1 MKSATPRRQRAAK
14 GNVIIETSLIF
25 IIFAA
30 MLIGI
35 FDFSQ
40 FLFVHS
46 ALVER
51 ARFAARWGAINNAT
65 DSTSITN
72 MVLYN
77 QASSPSSGTAGYFNL
92 TTSNVSVTTADSG
105 TNNYRLIVTISG
117 YSYIMLSPWITGS
130 RTGIPI
136 TVAVPLGIFD

>member
-1 MKSATPRRQRAAK
+1 MKNVASRRRRVSKGSA
-14 GNVIIETSLIF
+14 IIETSLIF
-25 IIFAA
+25 IAFAA
-30 MLIGI
+30 IMIGI

-51 ARFAARWGAINNAT
+51 ARFAARWGAINNPT

-77 QASSPSSGTAGYFNL
+77 QSSSPSSGTAGYFNL
-92 TTSNVSVTTADSG
+92 TSSNVSVTTPGSG
-105 TNNYRLIVTISG
+105 SNDYRLVVTISG
-117 YSYIMLSPWITGS
+117 YSYLMLSPWVAGSHTGV
-130 RTGIPI
+130 PI